1 MNSQLANMNGAVM
14 SFGAMFGITVYR
26 DDEQGFTCW
35 QIRPTDLICIT
46 IIDQGDYNGR
56 PEWDVQLFTESAMLA
71 QYKGFHDYI
80 QVMRTVG
87 TLALPHLPIE
97 IG

>member
-1 MNSQLANMNGAVM
+1 MNSQLANMNDAVM

-26 DDEQGFTCW
+26 DDEQVSTCW
-35 QIRPTDLICIT
+35 QIRPTDRICIT
-46 IIDQGDYNGR
+46 IIDQGAYNGR
-56 PEWDVQLFTESAMLA
+56 QEWDVQLFTKSAMLA

-87 TLALPHLPIE
+87 TLALPHLPLE
-97 IG
+97 VG